1 MAEERVHRW
10 LAAIMAAD
18 VIGFGRLVLSH
29 GWRNL
34 VTTQLCRALLA
45 ICVIMGFS
53 PSARLALAGS
63 QLLLTTENYPPF
75 NMREV
80 GTKKIT
86 GISSDIV
93 REVMM
98 RAGILYSIKYF
109 PWKRAYGMA
118 LRNPGTCVFST
129 TETAERKPKF
139 KWVGPLVENDWVFFG
154 QLDSRIVITSI
165 DDARNYVVG
174 GYDGDAVAVYLA
186 QQGIK
191 LDLATHDRYNA
202 RKLAAG
208 RFELWAT
215 GQHLGPFLAK
225 RAGVAIKPLFTFR
238 ETVMSLACNRS
249 VDDKMIKTLNAILAD
264 LKREGMVDQFVAK
277 YH

>member
-1 MAEERVHRW
+1 MAEKVERRLVAS
-10 LAAIMAAD
+10 LSAD
-18 VIGFGRLVLSH
+18 VFGYGRLYLRI
-29 GWRNL
+29 GWRYL
-34 VTTQLCRALLA
+34 VTVHLCRTLLA
-45 ICVIMGFS
+45 ICVIIGIS
-53 PSARLALAGS
+53 LSTRLSLASS

-75 NMREV
+75 NMREE
-80 GTKKIT
+80 GTKKII
-86 GISSDIV
+86 GISTDIV

-98 RAGILYSIKYF
+98 RAGISYSIEF
-109 PWKRAYGMA
+109 LPWKRAYGMA

-129 TETAERKPKF
+129 TETAARKPKF
-139 KWVGPLVENDWVFFG
+139 KWVGPLVQHDWVFFG
-154 QLDSRIVITSI
+154 LLDSGIVITSI

-208 RFELWAT
+208 RFQLWAT
-215 GQHLGPFLAK
+215 GQHLGPYLANQ
-225 RAGVAIKPLFTFR
+225 AGVAIKPLFTFR

-249 VDDKMIKTLNAILAD
+249 VDDKTIKTLNAILAD
-264 LKREGMVDQFVAK
+264 LRREGMVDQLVAK
-277 YH
+277 YY